1 MVFDVA
7 GGFFGVMPVSSQR
20 GEMGWSC
27 AANTPSFMRWRRVG
41 ESNEETRER

>member
-1 MVFDVA
+1 MDQA
-7 GGFFGVMPVSSQR
+7 DGVRAEEGV
-20 GEMGWSC
+20 G